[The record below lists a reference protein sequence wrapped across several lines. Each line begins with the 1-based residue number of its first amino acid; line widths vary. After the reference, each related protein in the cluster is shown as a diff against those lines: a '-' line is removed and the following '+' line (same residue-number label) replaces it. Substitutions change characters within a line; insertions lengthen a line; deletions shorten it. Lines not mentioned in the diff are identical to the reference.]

1 MEIIRSITVFV
12 WKITLGCLH
21 RYLFVSMS
29 VKILFVFI
37 SDKRFLQF
45 LVKTTSCLHRVRHI
59 LTLLFWQ
66 KFSENLFG
74 SCRRDTVDLL
84 IPPPLRLFIYSK
96 RLFCFNSL
104 LLFTCFGGTT
114 TAGHLQCRVSSV
126 LFICSWSYSIK
137 IDFVVGE
144 NLYSGG

>member
-74 SCRRDTVDLL
+74 SCRRDTLDLL
-84 IPPPLRLFIYSK
+84 IPPPLGLFIYSK
-96 RLFCFNSL
+96 EWDYFASILSYCL
-104 LLFTCFGGTT
+104 LVLVVPLPPAICNV
-114 TAGHLQCRVSSV
+114 ASQVSCLSV
-126 LFICSWSYSIK
+126 LGPIQ
-137 IDFVVGE
+137 
-144 NLYSGG
+144 